1 MAVAV
6 ETVIGAV
13 DQSNCVF
20 QKFTIFYI
28 IVMTGDLFPFIV
40 FEGKECSY
48 VINSIPVSVVVA
60 ESSIFLLFTV
70 DKEPGNTVYF
80 MIAIVGGTTRTVI
93 VDIIIFMIR
102 IMDDQP
108 SICVS
113 AVVSIVLSI
122 KIIVGVVEF

>member
-1 MAVAV
+1 
-6 ETVIGAV
+6 
-13 DQSNCVF
+13 
-20 QKFTIFYI
+20 
-28 IVMTGDLFPFIV
+28 MTGDLFPFIV